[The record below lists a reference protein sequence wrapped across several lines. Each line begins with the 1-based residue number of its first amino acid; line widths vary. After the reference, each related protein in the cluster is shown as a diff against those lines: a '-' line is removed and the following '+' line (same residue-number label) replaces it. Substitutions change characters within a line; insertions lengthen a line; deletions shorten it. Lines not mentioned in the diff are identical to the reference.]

1 MAGIIKC
8 SGRTHSPSGEASV
21 AYQFDDMGQAYLDRV
36 RAEASK
42 IIADA
47 RGEAARIKA
56 KAADE
61 GKQAAMQAVEASL
74 RAKIDQQ
81 VQSLVGALKQAVNS
95 ITQSRQ
101 AWQQQWETHGI
112 HVAIAIAN
120 RIIRREIA
128 TTPEISLDLIREA
141 LQLASGQQR
150 IIIRLNHADHAAL
163 AGKAEQIVREL
174 GHVAETQIIADAAIS
189 PGGCRVETPYGAID
203 QQIETQLARITKEL
217 LS

>member
-8 SGRTHSPSGEASV
+8 SGRSHSPTGEASV

-36 RAEASK
+36 RAEAGK
-42 IIADA
+42 IISDA

-81 VQSLVGALKQAVNS
+81 VQSLVGALQQAVQS
-95 ITQSRQ
+95 ITQSHQ
-101 AWQQQWETHGI
+101 AWQQQWETHGVRVA
-112 HVAIAIAN
+112 VAIAA
-120 RIIRREIA
+120 RIIRREIVQNH
-128 TTPEISLDLIREA
+128 EIPLELVREA

-150 IIIRLNHADHAAL
+150 IIIRMNPADHAAL

-174 GHVAETQIIADAAIS
+174 GQVAETQLIPDAAVS

-203 QQIETQLARITKEL
+203 QQIETQLARITEEM